1 MPMPEKPDPAIR
13 EVMVVDDPEAMK
25 LLLTGKYTGIMDLI
39 DSHEMSVSDIART
52 LKINPGSAHYH
63 LKELEKYGLVKI
75 VREETKGNLVKKF
88 YRTSARMIYLDG
100 SRFKAVGGEDPMHGY
115 REQLAG
121 MLRPFGYDISGE
133 IAGPFNDIM
142 QRYDKRKKQLLREI
156 QDVMVDP
163 DNNMLASDA
172 YFVALML
179 KETEDE
185 EMRALREELRVLLEK
200 IRDRI

>member
-1 MPMPEKPDPAIR
+1 MPEKPDPAIR

-63 LKELEKYGLVKI
+63 LKELEKYGLVKL

-100 SRFKAVGGEDPMHGY
+100 SRFKTVGGEDPMHRY
-115 REQLAG
+115 RDQLAG
-121 MLRPFGYDISGE
+121 MLGPFGYDISSE
-133 IAGPFNDIM
+133 MIGPFNEIM
-142 QRYDKRKKQLLREI
+142 QRYDRRKKELLREI
-156 QDVMVDP
+156 QDVKVDP
-163 DNNMLASDA
+163 NGGMLASDA
-172 YFVALML
+172 YFVAQTL
-179 KETEDE
+179 KETEDR
-185 EMRALREELRVLLEK
+185 EMRAIKEELRILLEK
-200 IRDRI
+200 IRDQK